1 MNIEITEPQFKNMFF
16 SIMNTLF
23 PNIEYSKKQDG
34 NKGYDITSD
43 GEIMCRIYKKGNVN
57 ELFIPEDTLETIIDF
72 IPQVSKKPRLI
83 SKLISSFITEKTG
96 LEIFSVEFWMLDND
110 GNLIDG
116 NLIKRYNYKQ

>member
-1 MNIEITEPQFKNMFF
+1 
-16 SIMNTLF
+16 
-23 PNIEYSKKQDG
+23 
-34 NKGYDITSD
+34 
-43 GEIMCRIYKKGNVN
+43 
-57 ELFIPEDTLETIIDF
+57 LFILEDTIETIIDF

-83 SKLISSFITEKTG
+83 SKLTSSFITEKTG